1 MMAFTS
7 TIDSRPKVMGPL
19 VLYTGTFTND
29 GGSTGGDVDLAS
41 VCAKVL
47 LGWRNGNKTA
57 QPTPRL
63 MERM

>member
-1 MMAFTS
+1 MAFTS

-41 VCAKVL
+41 VSTWCNCSMKRPSA
-47 LGWRNGNKTA
+47 TD
-57 QPTPRL
+57 TEI